1 MTKTKTWT
9 TMTLAMIPICIAI
22 NFVGAQIANALK
34 LPMYLDVI
42 GTIMMG
48 AICGPV
54 PGMVLGALS
63 SLINSIGAPAS
74 IAYIPATVAYGLLA
88 GILGKK
94 KFMTSVLKT
103 IIAGLIIAI
112 IGTIISSPITAY
124 LYGGVTGTGQ
134 SVIIMAMQAAGIGLN
149 PATVVSALVT
159 EIPDKLISCFVVF
172 FVGKALSDRQL
183 SKFPLGYVYMK
194 NQTVADEE
202 E

>member
-1 MTKTKTWT
+1 
-9 TMTLAMIPICIAI
+9 MTLAMIPICIAI

-54 PGMVLGALS
+54 PGVVLGALS

-74 IAYIPATVAYGLLA
+74 IAYIPSTVSYGL
-88 GILGKK
+88 
-94 KFMTSVLKT
+94 
-103 IIAGLIIAI
+103 IAGLFAKKGFMKSVPKTILAGLVIALV
-112 IGTIISSPITAY
+112 GTAISTPITAL
-124 LYGGVTGTGQ
+124 LYGGITGTGQ
-134 SVIIMAMQAAGIGLN
+134 SVIILAMQAVGIGLI
-149 PATVVSALVT
+149 PATVISGLIT
-159 EIPDKLISCFVVF
+159 EFFDKLISVFIVF

-194 NQTVADEE
+194 NQPAGDDEE
-202 E
+202 

>member
-1 MTKTKTWT
+1 MKSQKTWT

-54 PGMVLGALS
+54 PGIVLGALS

-88 GILGKK
+88 GLFAKK
-94 KFMTSVLKT
+94 GFFKSVPKL
-103 IIAGLIIAI
+103 IVAGFVIALVGVAI
-112 IGTIISSPITAY
+112 STPITAF
-124 LYGGVTGTGQ
+124 LYGGITGTGQ
-134 SVIIMAMQAAGIGLN
+134 SVIIMAMQAMGIGLV
-149 PATVVSALVT
+149 PATVISGFIT
-159 EIPDKLISCFVVF
+159 EFADKLISAFIVF

-183 SKFPLGYVYMK
+183 SKFPLGHVYMK
-194 NQTVADEE
+194 NQPVDEE